1 MKISS
6 VNSINIE
13 QNKNSNN
20 KKNVPFKGGVDYLVN
35 FWQFVDNGGRALQ
48 FTVEDMFGTNFPRTY
63 KGAMAG
69 YKYTGK
75 VNIPALLQEA
85 IREFLTGP
93 VMCITPIA
101 VLALAKKSGKT
112 ANTHIENIEN
122 LSYLMKQAA
131 KQGNSINQ
139 DNFLKTVIKDLITKT
154 SGKEAT
160 NNDIE
165 TLLKKLKEYKEKA
178 SGLSS
183 KEFLKKTGKK
193 AAKKD
198 VSSALENLQT
208 TFESIIK
215 RTKDNF
221 KNTDFTQ
228 VKYSINESRQ
238 GSTNFKNYVEYIDAY
253 IQDFAKR
260 FNKDGLLDATQ
271 ENISKF
277 KSLFMGKRIIT
288 IASMFAITGFL
299 MSFIPKIYTLASG
312 GINPNASAIYKE
324 ADKNKQKNEVA
335 NDINK

>member
-85 IREFLTGP
+85 LREFLTGP
-93 VMCITPIA
+93 TMCIVPIA

-154 SGKEAT
+154 SGKEAV
-160 NNDIE
+160 NDDID
-165 TLLKKLKEYKEKA
+165 TLLKALKEYKEKA

-183 KEFLKKTGKK
+183 KEFLKEKGKK
-193 AAKKD
+193 AAKKE
-198 VSSALENLQT
+198 VSSALESLQT
-208 TFESIIK
+208 TFEGIVK

>member
-13 QNKNSNN
+13 QNKDFNN
-20 KKNVPFKGGVDYLVN
+20 KKNVPFKSGVDKLVN

-93 VMCITPIA
+93 TMCITPVA

-154 SGKEAT
+154 SGKEAV
-160 NNDIE
+160 NDDID
-165 TLLKKLKEYKEKA
+165 TLLKALKEYKEKA

-260 FNKDGLLDATQ
+260 FSKDGLLNATQ